1 MSIGGLEASMATVHQ
16 LKPDTPTT
24 LRVLVVQDNLDSF
37 HSVAVRLR
45 MMGHE
50 VQFAINGFAAL
61 DVAREFRPDVVL
73 VDVGLP
79 DFSGY
84 EAIRHLRF
92 DEALANARFVVLSA
106 LPAQQRR
113 RRARQLST
121 VTAAAI

>member
-1 MSIGGLEASMATVHQ
+1 MATVHQ
-16 LKPDTPTT
+16 LKPDTPTR

-37 HSVAVRLR
+37 HSMAVRLS

-61 DVAREFRPDVVL
+61 NIAREFRPDIVL
-73 VDVGLP
+73 LDVGLP
-79 DFSGY
+79 DFGGY
-84 EAIRHLRF
+84 ETIRQLRF
-92 DEALANARFVVLSA
+92 DEALENTRFVVISA

-113 RRARQLST
+113 RRARPPAT